1 MGCISGLTPDVPI
14 GWPHRMCLSDH
25 WMCPRLW
32 THGEVRPPSPRLG
45 LRRLAVLLH
54 PLDDARFAS
63 SVETEWARRAADAL
77 VADFAGVDWR
87 GERPDVMSEPVYEKL
102 VAKRGLM
109 FNHRGQLVAFSLS
122 NY

>member
-45 LRRLAVLLH
+45 LRRLAVLL
-54 PLDDARFAS
+54 LG
-63 SVETEWARRAADAL
+63 AA
-77 VADFAGVDWR
+77 AGVPAGMGIHDR
-87 GERPDVMSEPVYEKL
+87 ML
-102 VAKRGLM
+102 
-109 FNHRGQLVAFSLS
+109 GQNTVLRVPLR
-122 NY
+122 